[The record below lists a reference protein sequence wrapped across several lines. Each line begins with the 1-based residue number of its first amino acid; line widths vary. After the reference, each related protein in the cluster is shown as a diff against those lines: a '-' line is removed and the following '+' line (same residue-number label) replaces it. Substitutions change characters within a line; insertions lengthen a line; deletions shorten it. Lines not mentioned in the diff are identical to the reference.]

1 MDGAVQMRMVT
12 TGTGTGREDIWSRE
26 EFLGADK
33 RVREEFSG
41 ADKRVRQELPVARIE
56 QDFEGAPA
64 SGVERARTRRETIA
78 GALEVATTPDIVLNG
93 VSLELS
99 RLHSRILAAL
109 LESAEPLPTARI
121 AEIVW
126 QGRFVAEHT
135 VHSQIALLRARVLDF
150 GLRIRSVRG
159 KGYVLE

>member
-1 MDGAVQMRMVT
+1 MDGAVQMRMMT
-12 TGTGTGREDIWSRE
+12 TGTRIGREEIWPSNE
-26 EFLGADK
+26 L
-33 RVREEFSG
+33 SG
-41 ADKRVRQELPVARIE
+41 AKERPPREHGAGKSEHDL
-56 QDFEGAPA
+56 EGAPT
-64 SGVERARTRRETIA
+64 SGVERAPVRRQTSV
-78 GALEVATTPDIVLNG
+78 GAIEVATTPDIVLNG

-99 RLHSRILAAL
+99 RLHSRIFAAL
-109 LESAEPLPTARI
+109 LESTEPLPTVRI
-121 AEIVW
+121 AEMVW

>member
-1 MDGAVQMRMVT
+1 MDGAVQTRMMT
-12 TGTGTGREDIWSRE
+12 TETGMGREEIWPSDE
-26 EFLGADK
+26 L
-33 RVREEFSG
+33 SG
-41 ADKRVRQELPVARIE
+41 AKERPQREHGAGKND
-56 QDFEGAPA
+56 QDLEGSPA
-64 SGVERARTRRETIA
+64 SGVERARVRRQTPV
-78 GALEVATTPDIVLNG
+78 GAIEVATTPDIILNG

-99 RLHSRILAAL
+99 RLHSRIFAAL
-109 LESAEPLPTARI
+109 LESQEPLPTVRI